1 MPMFNNSRR
10 VKHSP
15 GEMFALVADVE
26 KYPQFLPLCE
36 GLTVRRRTPRDGG
49 GEVVV
54 ADMTVGYKAI
64 RETFTSRVTLDPSNL
79 KILVEY
85 VDGPF
90 RYLENRWSFKPHDK
104 GCEVGFFISYEFAS
118 RMLGL
123 LMGAMF
129 DKAFHKFAEAFEK
142 RADAI
147 YGQGG
152 PAAPVISG

>member
-1 MPMFNNSRR
+1 MPMFNSTRR

-15 GEMFALVADVE
+15 EEMYALVADVE
-26 KYPQFLPLCE
+26 NYPQFLPLCE
-36 GLTVRRRTPRDGG
+36 GLTVRRRTPREGG
-49 GEVVV
+49 GEVVL

-64 RETFTSRVTLDPSNL
+64 RETFTSRVTLDPTNL

-142 RADAI
+142 RADLI
-147 YGQGG
+147 YGRGR
-152 PAAPVISG
+152 PAALT

>member
-1 MPMFNNSRR
+1 MPMFNSTRR

-15 GEMFALVADVE
+15 AEMYALVADVE

-36 GLTVRRRTPRDGG
+36 GLTVRRRTPREGG
-49 GEVVV
+49 GEVVL

-64 RETFTSRVTLDPSNL
+64 RETFTSRVTLDPTNL

-104 GCEVGFFISYEFAS
+104 GCEIGFFISYEFAS

-129 DKAFHKFAEAFEK
+129 DKAFRKFAEAFEK

-147 YGQGG
+147 YGRSS
-152 PAAPVISG
+152 PAALT